1 MKPVAFFLLFALVSA
16 GAAVQKDSAVPS
28 DPDQAKLITS
38 DIDNFWRAMDMATI
52 ENLEEVL
59 DREYLK
65 RASPGLEDFI
75 RLRIGNAKNLAAAVS
90 HHRKYY
96 QSIRESTLK
105 ISPMRSRIKAAFYA
119 LKSLYPDAI
128 FPDVYFVIGR
138 LSSGGTTSKRAL
150 LIGAEMYGRTPTTP
164 TEELNDWLRQVLA
177 PVENI
182 PHIVAHELVHVQQKT
197 LSART
202 LLGRSI
208 IEGSAD
214 FMAELISGRHINEHL
229 HAYGNPRERQLWE
242 EFKKEMNDSKT
253 DRWLYNGASA
263 KDRPADLGYYIGCKI
278 AESYY
283 NRAADKRQAVKDILG
298 VQDFEK
304 FLQDSGYESK
314 FTKREVRSQESGVR
328 SQESEVRSQESGVRS
343 QESGG
348 LAFTFADDFY
358 LLFHHICH

>member
-1 MKPVAFFLLFALVSA
+1 MRAIASFLLFALMSA
-16 GAAVQKDSAVPS
+16 SAFAQKDSAVPS
-28 DPDQAKLITS
+28 DPDQAKLVTS
-38 DIDNFWRAMDMATI
+38 DIDNFWRAMDMATAA
-52 ENLEEVL
+52 NLEEVL

-75 RLRIGNAKNLAAAVS
+75 KLRIGNAKNLASVVNA
-90 HHRKYY
+90 HRKYY

-105 ISPMRSRIKAAFYA
+105 ISSMRPRIKAAFYA

-150 LIGAEMYGRTPTTP
+150 LIGTEMYGRTPATP
-164 TEELNDWLRQVLA
+164 TEELNDWLKQVLA
-177 PVENI
+177 PVDNI
-182 PHIVAHELVHVQQKT
+182 PYIVAHEIIHVQQKMT
-197 LSART
+197 FART

-214 FMAELISGRHINEHL
+214 FLAELISGKHINEHL
-229 HAYGNPRERQLWE
+229 HLYGNPRERELWE

-283 NRAADKRQAVKDILG
+283 NRAADKRQAVRDIIE

-304 FLQDSGYESK
+304 FLRDSGYESK
-314 FTKREVRSQESGVR
+314 FVKTEDRSQKTEDR
-328 SQESEVRSQESGVRS
+328 SQKSECV
-343 QESGG
+343 
-348 LAFTFADDFY
+348 
-358 LLFHHICH
+358 